1 VGRTDIFE
9 RVRHWR
15 WAVVIGGTA
24 ALAAVPVVAANW
36 PVPVVVADVDELTV
50 AVLESDLEP
59 YVGLVDSR
67 GGLRLP
73 DLGRYDDEVAPFAS
87 QTRSRIWYDG
97 PTLWRA
103 SELLIGGERGTY
115 REPDLLWTWDSGDR
129 DVEQSPRQG
138 DEPLRLPRV
147 MDLAPPEL
155 GRRLLAEASQ
165 SGLQIDSIAPRRI
178 AGHIGAGLRFEPP
191 TDSPTTIEAVELWA
205 QPTTGLVLRVDI
217 YTSAGPPIFE
227 TAFVDLDNVAPAADA
242 VRFPAD
248 DIDPGRIDRTPS
260 DPIEVLSGVPFAR
273 LPDRLGGLARR
284 NPSDQGVAT
293 YGSALEQ
300 VTVVAAPSGSLGRR
314 IARLPRS
321 TRPWGGEAVLVGTS
335 LVNAQL
341 VTVGGLD
348 IIVAGTVTVAE
359 LDRLVGALR
368 AELGVDSALGSGA
381 GG

>member
-103 SELLIGGERGTY
+103 SELLVGGERGTY

-155 GRRLLAEASQ
+155 GRRLLAEASR

>member
-1 VGRTDIFE
+1 MGRTDIFE

-24 ALAAVPVVAANW
+24 AVAAVPVVAANL
-36 PVPVVVADVDELTV
+36 PVPAVVADVDKLTV

-73 DLGRYDDEVAPFAS
+73 DLGRYDDEVAPFAG

-155 GRRLLAEASQ
+155 GRRLLAEASR
-165 SGLQIDSIAPRRI
+165 SGLQIDSIGPRRI

-191 TDSPTTIEAVELWA
+191 ADSPTTIDAVELWA

>member
-1 VGRTDIFE
+1 
-9 RVRHWR
+9 
-15 WAVVIGGTA
+15 
-24 ALAAVPVVAANW
+24 
-36 PVPVVVADVDELTV
+36 
-50 AVLESDLEP
+50 
-59 YVGLVDSR
+59 
-67 GGLRLP
+67 
-73 DLGRYDDEVAPFAS
+73 
-87 QTRSRIWYDG
+87 
-97 PTLWRA
+97 
-103 SELLIGGERGTY
+103 
-115 REPDLLWTWDSGDR
+115 
-129 DVEQSPRQG
+129 
-138 DEPLRLPRV
+138 
-147 MDLAPPEL
+147 
-155 GRRLLAEASQ
+155 
-165 SGLQIDSIAPRRI
+165 
-178 AGHIGAGLRFEPP
+178 
-191 TDSPTTIEAVELWA
+191 
-205 QPTTGLVLRVDI
+205 
-217 YTSAGPPIFE
+217 
-227 TAFVDLDNVAPAADA
+227 
-242 VRFPAD
+242 
-248 DIDPGRIDRTPS
+248 
-260 DPIEVLSGVPFAR
+260 VLSGVPFAR

>member
-155 GRRLLAEASQ
+155 GRRLLAEASR

>member
-59 YVGLVDSR
+59 YVGLVDSL

-155 GRRLLAEASQ
+155 GRRLLAEASR